1 MAAECQC
8 FGYSYA
14 DGNSIRHVG
23 TMAYFSAFNE
33 PVAINGDNRTGSA
46 GHFVLCRRVPVHP
59 ETHHRRKGARRER
72 PNWGPT
78 QLMRPARAAP
88 AVPFAICRYA
98 NARTFALAIVA
109 AFWPGGTI
117 TNPPCLTCT
126 IIFSDWALLLS
137 SLKAAPPVGT
147 YKKVNSEPVVPVH
160 GVAT

>member
-72 PNWGPT
+72 PELGSCPT
-78 QLMRPARAAP
+78 DATREGRSRRA
-88 AVPFAICRYA
+88 VRK
-98 NARTFALAIVA
+98 VA
-109 AFWPGGTI
+109 AMPTPERLHQQSSRHSGPVVPYKSSVPDLQFT
-117 TNPPCLTCT
+117 
-126 IIFSDWALLLS
+126 FSDWVRLLS
-137 SLKAAPPVGT
+137 RLIKW
-147 YKKVNSEPVVPVH
+147 EP
-160 GVAT
+160 